1 MRKTTLTL
9 AALLIAGSWATTQAQ
24 ETPEPQPRE
33 SEQRA
38 EARVPPEARTTP
50 ERRGGESGLNEE
62 LLTGRFT
69 LAGSKERS
77 EAQINEAISRAVA
90 DMSFLT
96 RGIAADRLREKNP
109 VRESVQTE
117 VSGDRIAITYGDA
130 RYESRSGNWETVVA
144 TGEEVELLQTA
155 SGDAIYQTFRAEDGE
170 KTTVYRFSP
179 DGERLT
185 LDITL
190 TSPRLPAPL
199 RYSLRYERAGGQQ
212 PVASR

>member
-9 AALLIAGSWATTQAQ
+9 AAFLIAGTWATTRAQ
-24 ETPEPQPRE
+24 DTPEPQPRE
-33 SEQRA
+33 NELRA
-38 EARVPPEARTTP
+38 EARVPPEAQQATP
-50 ERRGGESGLNEE
+50 QRREAGVNEE

-69 LAGSKERS
+69 LTGSKERS

-130 RYESRSGNWETVVA
+130 RYESRSGHWETVVA

-155 SGDAIYQTFRAEDGE
+155 SGDSIYQTFRAEDGE

-179 DGERLT
+179 DGRLT

-190 TSPRLPAPL
+190 TSPRLPEPL
-199 RYSLRYERAGGQQ
+199 RYSLRYERADGQQ